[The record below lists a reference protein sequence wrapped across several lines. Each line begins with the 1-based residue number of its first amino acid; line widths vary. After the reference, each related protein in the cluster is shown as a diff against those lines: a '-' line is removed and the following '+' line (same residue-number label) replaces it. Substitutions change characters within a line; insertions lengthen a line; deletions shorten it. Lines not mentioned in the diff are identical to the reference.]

1 MRKNL
6 KIVAVATVLLL
17 TVGAFAIVYAYSPSS
32 SVQATN
38 ELTDAQKLNQLQQMR
53 LSPRLEALRRFVAN
67 ANATEISGTVV
78 TEVNGMLIL
87 STDNGHVTVLVPKM
101 WTLDT
106 QIVNRLELFNTTFY
120 GQDIT
125 LKVLKGEWQQ
135 SNFSINIMIAYEAA
149 NAEAHAYAVLPF
161 NIVPNS

>member
-17 TVGAFAIVYAYSPSS
+17 TVGAFAIVYACSPNSS
-32 SVQATN
+32 ASATN
-38 ELTDAQKLNQLQQMR
+38 ELTETQRLNQLQNMR
-53 LSPRLEALRRFVAN
+53 PGLRLEAFRRFVAH

-78 TEVNGMLIL
+78 TELKGMLIL
-87 STDNGHVTVLVPKM
+87 STDDGQVTVLVPKM
-101 WTLDT
+101 WTLDG

-135 SNFSINIMIAYEAA
+135 SNFSINIMIAYEATG
-149 NAEAHAYAVLPF
+149 AEAHTYAVLPF